1 MPMDSSVSL
10 KPAKA
15 VFADTLSAL
24 MVEMGMDY
32 DRYTKKELSQ
42 AIAICASEYESIW
55 ADFMAWVEYGD
66 DKREQTRDILR
77 ASLEIGRMWR

>member
-1 MPMDSSVSL
+1 MTDSDVSL
-10 KPAKA
+10 KPARQ
-15 VFADTLSAL
+15 VFTDALSEL

-32 DRYTKKELSQ
+32 DRCTKKEISQ

-66 DKREQTRDILR
+66 NKRMQTRDILR

>member
-1 MPMDSSVSL
+1 MTDSDVSL
-10 KPAKA
+10 KPAKQ
-15 VFADTLSAL
+15 VFADALSGL
-24 MVEMGMDY
+24 MLDMGMDY

-55 ADFMAWVEYGD
+55 ADFMAWVEYGED
-66 DKREQTRDILR
+66 RRMQTMDILR

>member
-1 MPMDSSVSL
+1 MTASDVSL
-10 KPAKA
+10 KSARQ
-15 VFADTLSAL
+15 VFSDALSEL

-32 DRYTKKELSQ
+32 DRYTKKEISQ

-55 ADFMAWVEYGD
+55 AYFMAWVEYGD
-66 DKREQTRDILR
+66 DKGMQTRDIIR

>member
-1 MPMDSSVSL
+1 MTDSDVSL
-10 KPAKA
+10 KPARQ
-15 VFADTLSAL
+15 VFADALSEL

-42 AIAICASEYESIW
+42 AIAICTSEYDSIY

-66 DKREQTRDILR
+66 DKRMQTRDILR
-77 ASLEIGRMWR
+77 ASLEIGRMWK